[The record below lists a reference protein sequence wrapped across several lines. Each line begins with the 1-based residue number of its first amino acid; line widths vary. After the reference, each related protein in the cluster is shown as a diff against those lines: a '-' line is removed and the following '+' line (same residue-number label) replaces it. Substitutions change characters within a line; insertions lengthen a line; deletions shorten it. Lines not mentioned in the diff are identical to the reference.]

1 MLQIIKNEFFS
12 CKICNSIYT
21 EDNYPYSLSCN
32 QTLCKKCKDK
42 MILKNSCPFDP
53 SHSHTEDNIARNL
66 NLKHIM
72 DDISKL
78 IEINKNKNK
87 YDKELDDFIY
97 RLKQKNKKS
106 EYQNE
111 DIIFKG
117 ILKDNKP
124 VGKGELIHKNIGIFT
139 GLFYGEFHKGKGVI
153 SYNDNNIYSGEW
165 ENYKRQ
171 NKGVLKFSNLDEYK
185 GEFKDDLFDG
195 HGLLFINAEKTI
207 YDGTWIKGKKEG
219 IFKILNEKGEFIKIE
234 NYKNDIINLNI

>member
-1 MLQIIKNEFFS
+1 
-12 CKICNSIYT
+12 
-21 EDNYPYSLSCN
+21 
-32 QTLCKKCKDK
+32 

-171 NKGVLKFSNLDEYK
+171 NKGVL
-185 GEFKDDLFDG
+185 
-195 HGLLFINAEKTI
+195 I